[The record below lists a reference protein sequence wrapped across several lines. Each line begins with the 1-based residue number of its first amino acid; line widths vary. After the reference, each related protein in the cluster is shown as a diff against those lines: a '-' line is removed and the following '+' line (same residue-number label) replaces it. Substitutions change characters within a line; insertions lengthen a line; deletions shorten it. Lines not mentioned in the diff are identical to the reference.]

1 MADNQEILAELRSMR
16 SEHIQNHNEV
26 MTKLVTMEAD
36 NKNMDVRM
44 EKQEK
49 KVDTLD
55 KNAKKRNL
63 VIYGIPEKEG
73 ELYTDI
79 FNIVMDLM
87 NQRMGIN
94 LKPQELDDFFRIG
107 KRGNTQKVR
116 PILLK
121 MVSYWKKREILSQ
134 TVKLKGTKIFI
145 ANDLT
150 TEEAEEM
157 KQLRIEKRELQ
168 SKGHQVTIK
177 GKQLVIDGKI
187 RSKTTRGI
195 IPIHNDFDELTME
208 ISSQGTPENTR
219 NAKRQISPE
228 VIQQIYSE
236 TNVEQNTKKKIKTSS
251 SLIRSSSMNIPSNQK
266 TLESLGISTNKTGEA
281 SNSYKPN
288 VLYQQIVY
296 PSLDPDKTH
305 QDQDNVT
312 K

>member
-1 MADNQEILAELRSMR
+1 
-16 SEHIQNHNEV
+16 
-26 MTKLVTMEAD
+26 
-36 NKNMDVRM
+36 M